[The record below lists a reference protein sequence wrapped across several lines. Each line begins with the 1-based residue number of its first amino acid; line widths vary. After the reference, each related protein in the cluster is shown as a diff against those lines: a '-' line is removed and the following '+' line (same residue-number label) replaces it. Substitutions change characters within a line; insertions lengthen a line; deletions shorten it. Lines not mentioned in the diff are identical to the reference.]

1 MKRRFLLTALLFI
14 TFPVRAQNIDIDA
27 DERMEWYRD
36 EQKIVAIGNA
46 MAVKGAHTLRGNV
59 LTMFYEKVMIEDGTQ
74 KNQIQKILADGN
86 VYLEMQDSNGR
97 GEHFDYS
104 LPLKIARLNGNP
116 ARLKNQLGE
125 LTATGGITYYDAE
138 NKSVALGNVVAHN
151 PDYTVY
157 ADKMI
162 SYFDEDKQGKK
173 TLNRVEIYADGKPV
187 KITNK
192 QSVVTGRRGTYFPNE
207 NKLKIFDDVVI
218 NQNNDILKGDYAETD
233 LKTGIS
239 RLLASKS
246 KGNRVSGIFHNKKKN

>member
-1 MKRRFLLTALLFI
+1 MKKSIFFTALWLM
-14 TFPVRAQNIDIDA
+14 TYPAQAQNIDVDA
-27 DERMEWYRD
+27 DQRIEWYRD

-46 MAVKGAHTLRGNV
+46 VAVKNDHTLRGNV
-59 LTMFYEKVMIEDGTQ
+59 LTVFYEKVMLEDGSQ

-86 VYLEMQDSNGR
+86 VHLEMPDSNGR

-104 LPLKIARLNGNP
+104 LPLKTAYLSGNP
-116 ARLKNQLGE
+116 ARLENKLGE
-125 LTATGGITYYDAE
+125 ITATDGITYYGAE
-138 NKSVALGNVVAHN
+138 NKSIARGDVIAKN

-162 SYFDEDKQGKK
+162 SYFDEDKQGQKS
-173 TLNRVEIYADGKPV
+173 LNRVEIYADGKPV

-192 QSVVTGRRGTYFPNE
+192 QSVVTGRRGIYFPRE
-207 NKLKIFDDVVI
+207 DKFKIFDDVVI

-239 RLLASKS
+239 RLLAAKS